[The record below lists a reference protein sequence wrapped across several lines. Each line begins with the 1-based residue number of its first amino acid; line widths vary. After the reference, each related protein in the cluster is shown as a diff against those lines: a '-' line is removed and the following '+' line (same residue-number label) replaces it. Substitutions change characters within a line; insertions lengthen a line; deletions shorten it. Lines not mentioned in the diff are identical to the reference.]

1 MAKKQT
7 IGVDLGGTK
16 IFAALITRKGKLLAE
31 TKQPTGAQDGPTK
44 VIERIAESVETVL
57 QVADVSGSNVQ
68 AIGIGAPGPL
78 NPETGIILDA
88 PNLPG
93 WQNVP
98 LADILRERT
107 GLPTYIEN
115 DVNAGT
121 YGEFRLGAGRG
132 KKDVVGI
139 FVGTGIGGGLIVN
152 GKLRSGY
159 RHVAAELGHVVL
171 MVDGPYCGCG
181 KRGCLEALASRTAI
195 ERDIDAAIAAGRKSL
210 FSELLAEKGRMTSSV
225 LASAYTQGDAL
236 AIEIMQKVQY
246 YLGVY
251 VGSVVNF
258 FDPEVIILG
267 GGVIEAMGESYLAP
281 IRDVARQYFIA
292 KQDAGKIEI
301 VSAKLGDYAGVLG
314 AAMLGFERSK
324 KAK

>member
-1 MAKKQT
+1 MAIRVGINGFGR
-7 IGVDLGGTK
+7 IGRQAFKAIAANYAGQIDVVAINDLFSPENFSLLLKYDSTYG
-16 IFAALITRKGKLLAE
+16 IF
-31 TKQPTGAQDGPTK
+31 D
-44 VIERIAESVETVL
+44 
-57 QVADVSGSNVQ
+57 
-68 AIGIGAPGPL
+68 
-78 NPETGIILDA
+78 
-88 PNLPG
+88 
-93 WQNVP
+93 
-98 LADILRERT
+98 ADIEAT
-107 GLPTYIEN
+107 A
-115 DVNAGT
+115 D
-121 YGEFRLGAGRG
+121 
-132 KKDVVGI
+132 
-139 FVGTGIGGGLIVN
+139 GLIVN